1 MKITDNEKRD
11 IIRSI
16 EEGKDLPEKF
26 KYLLFKDAQKV
37 EINWE
42 DKKSELTNVCL
53 PFQTI
58 EHIDEP
64 REEKE
69 LKAQKSLDFAKGQ
82 KLQGW
87 TNKLIW
93 GDNKFIVSSILK
105 GPMRNIIEQNGGVK
119 LVYIDPPFS
128 VGMNYTIPVSIG
140 SDGSKYDKKPTI
152 IENFAYR
159 NMWGK
164 EGNSFLQMLFE
175 RISLMRNLLRDDGVL
190 VMRIDHHW
198 GHYAKAMLD
207 EIFGKEHF
215 RNEIFINRTKKNT
228 QKNTRQM
235 MLTTSI
241 ESLFVYSKT
250 DEFEYLDTSYKL
262 KEAREGYWRAADDS
276 AGESQSPERII
287 EGKVFHPPKG
297 KHFKFSQEN
306 IDKMHAEGT
315 IRINEK
321 TGKIQ
326 YYVQPSAEGQLDTN
340 WTDIPGYSFSTK
352 YPTENHEKLIERVI
366 KACSK
371 EEDIVCDF
379 FNGSGTTAT
388 VAEKL
393 NRKWIASDI
402 GKFSIHTTRKRLINT
417 QRDLKEKE
425 LNWRAFEILNIGK
438 YQKQHYLDDGIYERD
453 EDKFQARKRGEE
465 LFEETVLEAYGGQ
478 TVENFKTIHGR
489 KNDSFISIGPINF
502 SVNREYVNEVITE
515 CLDNKIRSI
524 DILGFGYEMGLFPK
538 ISDEA
543 SEKGLSLRYKQ
554 IPNDI
559 FNEDAVKNNAI
570 NFFDISYIGVDPK
583 FKKDNLTIE
592 LTDFKTFHN
601 FDVHQANSNN
611 KKSLSLHVENG
622 QIFETRKDK
631 EGNLNKTL
639 ITKSYVDW
647 IDYWAV
653 DFDYQKR
660 KEIIYVEK
668 DDGSFDEQWT
678 GQYIFENQWQS
689 YRTKDQELELVTP
702 PIEVITKERI
712 IAIRV
717 VDIFGIDTLKVI
729 KVTK

>member
-1 MKITDNEKRD
+1 MNLTDSEKRD
-11 IIRSI
+11 IIKSI
-16 EEGKDLPEKF
+16 EENLELPDKYR
-26 KYLLFKDAQKV
+26 YLLFKNAQKV
-37 EINWE
+37 EVNWE
-42 DKKSELTNVCL
+42 NKTSELTNVCL
-53 PFQTI
+53 PFQII

-69 LKAQKSLDFAKGQ
+69 VKAQTSLDFAKGQ
-82 KLQGW
+82 KLEGW

-93 GDNKFIVSSILK
+93 GDNKFIVSSILR
-105 GPMRNIIEQNGGVK
+105 GPMRKMIQDNGGIK
-119 LVYIDPPFS
+119 LIYIDPPFS
-128 VGMNYTIPVSIG
+128 VGMNYTIPVQIG
-140 SDGSKYDKKPTI
+140 SDGNKYDKKPSI

-159 NMWGK
+159 NMWEK
-164 EGNSFLQMLFE
+164 EGHSFLQMLFE
-175 RISLMRNLLRDDGVL
+175 RIALMRNLLRDDGVF

-207 EIFGKEHF
+207 EVFGKENF

-228 QKNTRQM
+228 QSSTRQLR
-235 MLTTSI
+235 LTTSI
-241 ESLFVYSKT
+241 ESLFIYSKS
-250 DEFEYLDTSYKL
+250 DEFEYLDSKYELEST
-262 KEAREGYWRAADDS
+262 REGYWRAADDS
-276 AGESQSPERII
+276 AGESKSPDRII

-306 IDKMHAEGT
+306 IDKMYANGK
-315 IRINEK
+315 IRINKK

-326 YYVQPSAEGQLDTN
+326 YYVEPSSEGQLDTN

-371 EEDIVCDF
+371 EEDIICDF
-379 FNGSGTTAT
+379 FNGSGTTAA

-402 GKFSIHTTRKRLINT
+402 GKFSIHTTRKRLIDA
-417 QRDLKEKE
+417 QRDLKNKE

-453 EDKFQARKRGEE
+453 EDKYAARKRGEN
-465 LFEETVLEAYGGQ
+465 LFKETVLEAYEGQ
-478 TVENFKTIHGR
+478 PIKDFKTIHGR

-502 SVNREYVNEVITE
+502 SVNREYVNQVINE
-515 CLDNKIRSI
+515 CLENKITNV

-559 FNEDAVKNNAI
+559 FNEDAVKNNSI
-570 NFFDISYIGVDPK
+570 NFFDISYIEVNAE
-583 FKKDNLTIE
+583 FKKNKLIIE

-601 FDVHQANSNN
+601 FDTYEANSNN
-611 KKSLSLHVENG
+611 SKGLNLHVENG

-631 EGNLNKTL
+631 EGIFNKTL
-639 ITKSYVDW
+639 LTKSFVDW

-653 DFDYQKR
+653 DFDYHNR
-660 KEIIYVEK
+660 KEIIYSEK
-668 DDGSFDEQWT
+668 DDGSIEEQWT
-678 GQYIFENQWQS
+678 GQYIFENRWQS
-689 YRTKDQELELVTP
+689 FRTKDQELELVTP
-702 PIEVITKERI
+702 PLEVISNERI

-717 VDIFGIDTLKVI
+717 VDIFGIDTLKVV
-729 KVTK
+729 KVEK

>member
-1 MKITDNEKRD
+1 MLVQFF
-11 IIRSI
+11 IRSHS
-16 EEGKDLPEKF
+16 
-26 KYLLFKDAQKV
+26 
-37 EINWE
+37 
-42 DKKSELTNVCL
+42 KK
-53 PFQTI
+53 
-58 EHIDEP
+58 
-64 REEKE
+64 
-69 LKAQKSLDFAKGQ
+69 
-82 KLQGW
+82 
-87 TNKLIW
+87 
-93 GDNKFIVSSILK
+93 
-105 GPMRNIIEQNGGVK
+105 
-119 LVYIDPPFS
+119 
-128 VGMNYTIPVSIG
+128 
-140 SDGSKYDKKPTI
+140 
-152 IENFAYR
+152 
-159 NMWGK
+159 
-164 EGNSFLQMLFE
+164 
-175 RISLMRNLLRDDGVL
+175 
-190 VMRIDHHW
+190 
-198 GHYAKAMLD
+198 
-207 EIFGKEHF
+207 
-215 RNEIFINRTKKNT
+215 NEIFINRTKKNT

-235 MLTTSI
+235 RLTTSI
-241 ESLFVYSKT
+241 EALFVYSKT

-262 KEAREGYWRAADDS
+262 KEVREGYWRAADDS

-306 IDKMHAEGT
+306 IDKMHAEGK

-379 FNGSGTTAT
+379 FNGSGTTAA

-639 ITKSYVDW
+639 ITKSYADW

-660 KEIIYVEK
+660 KEIIY
-668 DDGSFDEQWT
+668 
-678 GQYIFENQWQS
+678 I
-689 YRTKDQELELVTP
+689 
-702 PIEVITKERI
+702 
-712 IAIRV
+712 
-717 VDIFGIDTLKVI
+717 
-729 KVTK
+729 